1 VDVAAVVTSVTR
13 RMRKGPDGSAAVSQN
28 GRFTARE
35 APEHDMTL
43 ADLPVAP
50 NTDDL
55 FSLANAICSCID
67 APVTIEDSQSRVLAF
82 SSRQDVADAMRIA
95 TVLGLRVP
103 DAHVSGAEPRAVLR
117 ELAAS
122 RRACY
127 FDPTSLGGGDVTLG
141 RVAVAVRAG
150 DILLG
155 YIWAATDAPLSPP
168 LEEWLLQAADI
179 VAVHLQQL
187 AMGTDREQQR
197 LTDRVGALLR
207 GGPDSRGI
215 ATELGLSS
223 RPSVVVGMDVRPA
236 GQARE
241 EPSRAMAVAER
252 LRTALAVHL
261 AVVSRG
267 AVVAD
272 LGPTIFAV
280 VPVRGPDGAD
290 FVATSCRDFLV
301 RADRA
306 GQAVIGVS
314 GVAAGPGDLPRA
326 RAEVQ
331 RALRVLGGARPGEGD
346 RVALSVDVE
355 IDALLLELRHLC
367 EEHGIEPNGAFARLF
382 AYDAQKGTD
391 LLGTVRAW
399 LDSHG
404 DTVAAAEAQHVHPN
418 TFRYRLRRAHEIG
431 KVDLAHPQ
439 ERFAL
444 DLQFRLF
451 GPDPGSPR

>member
-1 VDVAAVVTSVTR
+1 VDVAALVRRVTR
-13 RMRKGPDGSAAVSQN
+13 ALPEVPDGSGTVSQN
-28 GRFTARE
+28 GGFIARE
-35 APEHDMTL
+35 APERDMTL
-43 ADLPVAP
+43 ADLPAAP

-55 FSLANAICSCID
+55 FSLANAICACID

-82 SSRQDVADAMRIA
+82 SGRQDEADAMRIA

-103 DAHVSGAEPRAVLR
+103 DGHVSGAEPRAVLR

-127 FDPTSLGGGDVTLG
+127 FDPAALGGGDVTLG
-141 RVAVAVRAG
+141 RAAVAVRAG

-207 GGPDSRGI
+207 GGPDSKGV

-223 RPSVVVGMDVRPA
+223 RSSVVVGMDVRPSGSA
-236 GQARE
+236 AE
-241 EPSRAMAVAER
+241 EPSRALAVAER

-280 VPVRGPDGAD
+280 VPVRGPDGAE
-290 FVATSCRDFLV
+290 FVANSCRDFLA

-314 GVAAGPGDLPRA
+314 GVAAGSTDLPRA
-326 RAEVQ
+326 RGEVQ
-331 RALRVLGGARPGEGD
+331 RALRVLDARSGDAGD

-367 EEHGIEPNGAFARLF
+367 EANGIAPNGAFARLA
-382 AYDAQKGTD
+382 AYDAQRCTD
-391 LLGTVRAW
+391 LLGTLRAW

-431 KVDLAHPQ
+431 EVDLTHPR

-451 GPDPGSPR
+451 GADPDGPG

>member
-1 VDVAAVVTSVTR
+1 VLE
-13 RMRKGPDGSAAVSQN
+13 Q
-28 GRFTARE
+28 
-35 APEHDMTL
+35 HMTL

-50 NTDDL
+50 HTDDL

-67 APVTIEDSQSRVLAF
+67 APVTIEDAESRVLAF
-82 SSRQDVADAMRIA
+82 SGRQDEADAMRIA

-103 DAHVSGAEPRAVLR
+103 DDHLTDVRAVLR

-122 RRACY
+122 RRVRY
-127 FDPTSLGGGDVTLG
+127 FDPSVLGGGDVTQG
-141 RVAVAVRAG
+141 RVAVAVLAG

-155 YIWAATDAPLSPP
+155 YIWAATAAPLSPP

-197 LTDRVGALLR
+197 LSDRVGALLR
-207 GGPDSRGI
+207 GGSDSRGV
-215 ATELGLSS
+215 AAQLGLSG
-223 RPSVVVGMDVRPA
+223 RPSVVVGMDVRPP
-236 GQARE
+236 GSGE
-241 EPSRAMAVAER
+241 EPSRGMADAGR

-267 AVVAD
+267 AVVAY
-272 LGPTIFAV
+272 LGSTIFAV
-280 VPVRGPDGAD
+280 VPVRGADGAE
-290 FVATSCRDFLV
+290 FVVKSCRDFLT

-306 GQAVIGVS
+306 RQAVIGVS
-314 GVAAGPGDLPRA
+314 SIAASPADLARA
-326 RAEVQ
+326 RGEVQ
-331 RALRVLGGARPGEGD
+331 RALRVLGARRPGDGD
-346 RVALSVDVE
+346 RVALSVEVE

-367 EEHGIEPNGAFARLF
+367 EEHDIEPNGAFARLA
-382 AYDAQKGTD
+382 AYDAQKRTD

-418 TFRYRLRRAHEIG
+418 TFRYRLRRASEIG
-431 KVDLAHPQ
+431 KVDLAHPR

-451 GPDPGSPR
+451 GLPAGP

>member
-1 VDVAAVVTSVTR
+1 
-13 RMRKGPDGSAAVSQN
+13 
-28 GRFTARE
+28 
-35 APEHDMTL
+35 MTL
-43 ADLPVAP
+43 ADLPAAP

-55 FSLANAICSCID
+55 FSLANAICACID

-82 SSRQDVADAMRIA
+82 SSRQDEADAMRIA

-103 DAHVSGAEPRAVLR
+103 DDHITDVRTILR

-122 RRACY
+122 RRVCF
-127 FDPTSLGGGDVTLG
+127 FDPSALGGGDITRG
-141 RVAVAVRAG
+141 RVAVAVLAG

-236 GQARE
+236 GATAE
-241 EPSRAMAVAER
+241 EPSRAMALAAR

-261 AVVSRG
+261 AVVTRG

-272 LGPTIFAV
+272 LGPTTFAV
-280 VPVRGPDGAD
+280 VPVRGADGAD
-290 FVATSCRDFLV
+290 FVAASCRDFLA

-306 GQAVIGVS
+306 RRAVIGVS
-314 GVAAGPGDLPRA
+314 GVAASATDLPRA
-326 RAEVQ
+326 RGEVQ
-331 RALRVLGGARPGEGD
+331 RALRVLGARDRDED

-355 IDALLLELRHLC
+355 IDALLLELRQLC
-367 EEHGIEPNGAFARLF
+367 EENGIEPNGAFARLS
-382 AYDAQKGTD
+382 AYDTEKRTE

-431 KVDLAHPQ
+431 GVDLAHPR

-444 DLQFRLF
+444 DLQLRLF
-451 GPDPGSPR
+451 GPEPPATR